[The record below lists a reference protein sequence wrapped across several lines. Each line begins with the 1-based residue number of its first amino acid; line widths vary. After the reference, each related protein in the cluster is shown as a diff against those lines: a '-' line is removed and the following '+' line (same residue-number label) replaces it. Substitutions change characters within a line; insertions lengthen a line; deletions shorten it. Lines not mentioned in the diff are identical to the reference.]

1 MKKYLTTILIV
12 ILIAVILTACTGE
25 EPPTEGADVLMTSV
39 VGTMVASFQDTQTAM
54 YTPPVPT
61 STATYKPTP
70 SPTVKYPTAT
80 LGPTLTPTYIYYS
93 ATPGTI
99 TPTGT
104 LPTPTVNSASLAVGC
119 NNLAFIRDV
128 SVPAGTIME
137 KGREFTKTWKVQN
150 TGTCDWMYQYTLVP
164 VGGDTFG
171 GVNTKIQKRVSV
183 WDWSEITVDLVA
195 PKKPGT
201 YTSYWRLSNGQSL
214 FGATLDGIFCCQR
227 CSPHGCAA
235 NSNTFAYN
243 CACCNPYTLVY
254 TNSNRGSNTNSNS
267 NTYTYTIK
275 NLAV

>member
-1 MKKYLTTILIV
+1 MKKYITSILIV
-12 ILIAVILTACTGE
+12 ILIVFILTACTGE
-25 EPPTEGADVLMTSV
+25 APPTEGADVLMTSV

-61 STATYKPTP
+61 STATYTPVP
-70 SPTVKYPTAT
+70 SPTIIYPTTT
-80 LGPTLTPTYIYYS
+80 LGPTLTPTFIYYS
-93 ATPGTI
+93 ATPTSGTI

-128 SVPAGTIME
+128 SVPAGTVFE

-164 VGGDTFG
+164 LGEETFG
-171 GVNTKIQKRVSV
+171 GVNTKIQKRVPV
-183 WDWSEITVDLVA
+183 WSWSEITVDLQA

-214 FGATLDGIFCCQR
+214 FGETLAVSFVVKDVLPTAVPPTATLPPTTAPTETP
-227 CSPHGCAA
+227 SPT
-235 NSNTFAYN
+235 NT
-243 CACCNPYTLVY
+243 PETLVP
-254 TNSNRGSNTNSNS
+254 
-267 NTYTYTIK
+267 
-275 NLAV
+275 

>member
-1 MKKYLTTILIV
+1 L
-12 ILIAVILTACTGE
+12 
-25 EPPTEGADVLMTSV
+25 
-39 VGTMVASFQDTQTAM
+39 VASFQDTQTAM

-61 STATYKPTP
+61 STATYTPTP
-70 SPTVKYPTAT
+70 SPMVKFPTAT
-80 LGPTLTPTYIYYS
+80 LGPTLTPTFIYYS

-104 LPTPTVNSASLAVGC
+104 LPTPTVNSAALAVGC

-128 SVPAGTIME
+128 SVPTGTIME

-164 VGGDTFG
+164 VGGDTLG

-201 YTSYWRLSNGQSL
+201 YTGYWRLSNGQNL
-214 FGATLDGIFCCQR
+214 FGATLTISFVVKDVLPTAVPPTATL
-227 CSPHGCAA
+227 SPTTGPTATPT
-235 NSNTFAYN
+235 S
-243 CACCNPYTLVY
+243 
-254 TNSNRGSNTNSNS
+254 
-267 NTYTYTIK
+267 TYSPTPTE
-275 NLAV
+275 APTQTPTPTPTPTMAP